1 LQNLSPEIKLNEN
14 IVAPIIAGTSLGS
27 VTYTVDNIEY
37 TTELL
42 ASHDVEEKLSVEIF
56 VLIIGVILLFLGITI
71 LKKNS
76 RKKVRNK
83 KRKK

>member
-1 LQNLSPEIKLNEN
+1 
-14 IVAPIIAGTSLGS
+14 
-27 VTYTVDNIEY
+27 
-37 TTELL
+37 
-42 ASHDVEEKLSVEIF
+42 
-56 VLIIGVILLFLGITI
+56 LIIGVILLFLGITI